1 MAMAEFVDVRI
12 PEDQRE
18 GTELELGTWLKKV
31 GDRVELNEPIAE
43 LVTDKAVVEIPAPVS
58 GVLRE
63 ILIEAETA
71 VDFDTILA
79 RIEVGAEGVTE
90 APGPDSGE
98 GARTRDE
105 GSSSPAVSSPSAEPT
120 SPAPVGTAG
129 GMNEADLSDRPA
141 AHPSVVRFARA
152 NGIPLARVAGTGR
165 GGRVTRADLWTALGR
180 GPLSEAVGTAAPAE
194 RAGSVDRPMPPIEGP
209 SRKIRHDPMRR
220 TIARNMRD
228 SVLVAPHVT
237 AVFECDLSRVIA
249 DRERRKASLAK
260 AGVKLTF
267 SAYFLRATVEAIRA
281 VPEVNSRWHDDG
293 LEIFES
299 IHVGVGTALE
309 DRGLVVPVV
318 RNAQDLDLDAS
329 ARALTELTEKA
340 RAGKLTAEDM
350 RGSTFTISNHG
361 VMGSL
366 IASPV
371 IIQQPESAIL
381 GVGKLE
387 KRAKV
392 VSEQGGDDRLEI
404 RPMMYVTLTIDHRV
418 LDAFHTNRFLNRFCE
433 VLETWS

>member
-1 MAMAEFVDVRI
+1 
-12 PEDQRE
+12 
-18 GTELELGTWLKKV
+18 
-31 GDRVELNEPIAE
+31 
-43 LVTDKAVVEIPAPVS
+43 
-58 GVLRE
+58 
-63 ILIEAETA
+63 
-71 VDFDTILA
+71 
-79 RIEVGAEGVTE
+79 
-90 APGPDSGE
+90 
-98 GARTRDE
+98 
-105 GSSSPAVSSPSAEPT
+105 
-120 SPAPVGTAG
+120 
-129 GMNEADLSDRPA
+129 
-141 AHPSVVRFARA
+141 
-152 NGIPLARVAGTGR
+152 
-165 GGRVTRADLWTALGR
+165 
-180 GPLSEAVGTAAPAE
+180 
-194 RAGSVDRPMPPIEGP
+194 
-209 SRKIRHDPMRR
+209 
-220 TIARNMRD
+220 
-228 SVLVAPHVT
+228 
-237 AVFECDLSRVIA
+237 
-249 DRERRKASLAK
+249 
-260 AGVKLTF
+260 
-267 SAYFLRATVEAIRA
+267 
-281 VPEVNSRWHDDG
+281 
-293 LEIFES
+293 
-299 IHVGVGTALE
+299 
-309 DRGLVVPVV
+309 LVVPVV